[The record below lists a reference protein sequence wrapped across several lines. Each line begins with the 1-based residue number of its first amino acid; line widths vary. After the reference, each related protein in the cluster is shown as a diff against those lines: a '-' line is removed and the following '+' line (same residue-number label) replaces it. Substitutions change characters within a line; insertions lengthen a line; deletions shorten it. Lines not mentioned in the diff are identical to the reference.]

1 MGVETKT
8 NMIAKYLLIEF
19 LWDWDVIKSLHLI
32 EINFLDPIEEVGVLP
47 SVNHYSAMT
56 YIEKYALFQLMVE
69 QTNLFKFLFKKI
81 SFDLT
86 VNI

>member
-1 MGVETKT
+1 
-8 NMIAKYLLIEF
+8 MIKA
-19 LWDWDVIKSLHLI
+19 LHLI
-32 EINFLDPIEEVGVLP
+32 EIIFLDPIEEVEVVP